1 MLIFVMGIFFMLH
14 LSDIILLGDPR
25 LRQICDPVIPQEI
38 PSLMETIAGMYNIIV
53 EFQEK
58 YKAGRAIAAPQVG
71 CMKRFVC
78 MNVDKPIVFF
88 NPRFSHKSSEKFILW
103 DDCMSFP
110 DLLVKVS
117 RHQAVTMQYYDM
129 NWIKQSIIFEGDLSE
144 LFQHELDH
152 LDGILAI
159 DRALDKESF
168 KWRG

>member
-1 MLIFVMGIFFMLH
+1 MLH

-25 LRQICDPVIPQEI
+25 LRQICDPVIPEEI
-38 PSLMETIAGMYNIIV
+38 PFLMETIEGMYNIIK

-78 MNVDKPIVFF
+78 MNVDKPKVFF
-88 NPRFSHKSSEKFILW
+88 NPLFSHKSSEKFILW

-117 RHQAVTMQYYDM
+117 RHQSVTMQYYDL
-129 NWIKQSIIFEGDLSE
+129 NWNKQSTILEGDLSE

-152 LDGILAI
+152 LDGVLAI

-168 KWRG
+168 KWRV

>member
-1 MLIFVMGIFFMLH
+1 MWWVFFLAMLH

-25 LRQICDPVIPQEI
+25 LRQICDPVQLHEI
-38 PSLMETIAGMYNIIV
+38 PSLQDTINGMYNIIK
-53 EFQEK
+53 EFQNK
-58 YKAGRAIAAPQVG
+58 HNAGRAIAAPQVG

-88 NPRFSHKSSEKFILW
+88 NPRLIAKSENTFVLW

-110 DLLVKVS
+110 NLLVQLR
-117 RHQAVTMQYYDM
+117 RHQEVTMEYYDEVW
-129 NWIKQSIIFEGDLSE
+129 NKKQLILQDDLSE

-159 DRALDKESF
+159 DRALDRNSY
-168 KWRG
+168 KWKP